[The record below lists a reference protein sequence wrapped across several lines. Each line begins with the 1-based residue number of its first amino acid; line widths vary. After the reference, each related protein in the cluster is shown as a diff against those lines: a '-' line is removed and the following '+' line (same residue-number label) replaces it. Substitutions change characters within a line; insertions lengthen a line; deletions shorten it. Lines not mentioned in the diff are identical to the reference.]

1 MQQFQ
6 CILASYKNIP
16 TIVKAA
22 DSIKQSDVDQYIRA
36 VLNEHLPLPSVN
48 ALMISEN
55 DEYIDGFAIHV
66 KDKQYSILQKEEVT
80 NSGWFSTWTTEKV
93 NLIATF
99 SILDYNY
106 EIAPENV
113 EAKEE
118 DLLISSIVSNK
129 ALLLELQEELKK
141 NKLFLS
147 RQN

>member
-66 KDKQYSILQKEEVT
+66 KD
-80 NSGWFSTWTTEKV
+80 
-93 NLIATF
+93 
-99 SILDYNY
+99 
-106 EIAPENV
+106 
-113 EAKEE
+113 
-118 DLLISSIVSNK
+118 
-129 ALLLELQEELKK
+129 
-141 NKLFLS
+141 
-147 RQN
+147 